1 MLRTEGLTKFYGEQ
15 RGVEDVT
22 LGVCGGEV
30 FGFLGPNGAGKT
42 TTIRMLLGLIGPT
55 RGRAEILGLDVR
67 RHGVHIRALL
77 GYLPGSLT
85 LYERMRGEDLLAFF
99 ARMRG
104 GVPAS
109 AYRGLAE
116 RFDLDLGRRVGELSR
131 GNRQKLGVVQAF
143 MHSPRLLV
151 LDEPTS
157 GLDPLVQLEFQHL
170 VRQVA
175 DAGASVFLSS
185 HVLSEVDRLA
195 DRVGILHAGRLL
207 VVDDVDGLRER
218 ATRRVELDF
227 PVAPPDELARAAHVQ
242 SVQLRGRTAV
252 CRVAGPIG
260 DLLKVAVDHGVVDVH
275 SHDPALEDA
284 FFGYLSERGQ
294 Q

>member
-1 MLRTEGLTKFYGEQ
+1 MDLLLEPADTSRSTRRAKASL
-15 RGVEDVT
+15 
-22 LGVCGGEV
+22 LGVQ
-30 FGFLGPNGAGKT
+30 
-42 TTIRMLLGLIGPT
+42 
-55 RGRAEILGLDVR
+55 
-67 RHGVHIRALL
+67 IRALL

-157 GLDPLVQLEFQHL
+157 GLE
-170 VRQVA
+170 
-175 DAGASVFLSS
+175 SVGP
-185 HVLSEVDRLA
+185 
-195 DRVGILHAGRLL
+195 VGVSAPRAPGR
-207 VVDDVDGLRER
+207 
-218 ATRRVELDF
+218 
-227 PVAPPDELARAAHVQ
+227 
-242 SVQLRGRTAV
+242 
-252 CRVAGPIG
+252 
-260 DLLKVAVDHGVVDVH
+260 
-275 SHDPALEDA
+275 
-284 FFGYLSERGQ
+284 
-294 Q
+294 